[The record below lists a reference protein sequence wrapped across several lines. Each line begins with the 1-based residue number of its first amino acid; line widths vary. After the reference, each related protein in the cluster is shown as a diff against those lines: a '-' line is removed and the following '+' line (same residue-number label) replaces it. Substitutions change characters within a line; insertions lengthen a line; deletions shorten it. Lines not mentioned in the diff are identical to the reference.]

1 MKFYYDINAPSPRKP
16 RILVAEKGV
25 QDQFEWIKVD
35 VPGRETR
42 QPHILKKNPFGR
54 VPILELDDGSIIW
67 ESASIARYVDRLFP
81 EPSCFGT
88 TPLEEAEIDMW
99 ARRVEFGLYQ
109 PIEYVHGFRDHD
121 AGVAARYQR
130 NVDDMIHTLDGVLA
144 IRDFIAGD
152 TFSFADIVAIATIDY
167 GLRYAEAKL
176 PSDAPAVVSWY
187 KRMWERPSV
196 QACQDDYEGAID
208 RF

>member
-42 QPHILKKNPFGR
+42 QPHILEKNPFGR

-88 TPLEEAEIDMW
+88 TPLEEAQIDMW
-99 ARRVEFGLYQ
+99 ARRIEFGLYQ
-109 PIEYVHGFRDHD
+109 PIEHVHGFRDHD
-121 AGVAARYQR
+121 AAVAARYQR
-130 NVDDMIHTLDGVLA
+130 NVDAMAHALDDVLSGQE
-144 IRDFIAGD
+144 FVAGNS
-152 TFSFADIVAIATIDY
+152 FSFADIAGVATIDY
-167 GLRYAEAKL
+167 GLRFAMASLPEDL
-176 PSDAPAVVSWY
+176 PSLLNWY
-187 KRMWERPSV
+187 KRIWARPSV
-196 QACQDDYEGAID
+196 LACKDDYKGAVD